1 MIKSET
7 SSKKSKL
14 KNKKIKVFQT
24 KKITSTESVPI
35 QKCFNKT
42 IEKTHPDQMIIHTT
56 FSALT
61 KTNTMIKTLM

>member
-56 FSALT
+56 F
-61 KTNTMIKTLM
+61 